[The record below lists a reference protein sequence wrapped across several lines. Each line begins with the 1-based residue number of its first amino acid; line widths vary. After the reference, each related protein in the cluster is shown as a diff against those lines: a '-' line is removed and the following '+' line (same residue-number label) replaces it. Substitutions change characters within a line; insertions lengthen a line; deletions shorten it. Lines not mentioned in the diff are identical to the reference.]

1 MSAKTISSD
10 ITPKVNQKGNRLYD
24 IFAMKVAFS
33 SLYFVYI
40 KNRGT
45 LHSAIAF
52 PTV

>member
-1 MSAKTISSD
+1 MSLKNVSSNIIPV
-10 ITPKVNQKGNRLYD
+10 ITQKGNRLYD